1 MKSILFFAAML
12 FTSVAAWAQSSAA
25 KPVILKSPADFQ
37 ILDISPN
44 GKWACGCFNDYSY
57 VNYGFRWNLESDEVE
72 MLSTTATSEAFAI
85 TNDGVVVGMYTDNT
99 YNANGADFQ
108 MPGYYKDGSW
118 HALELPAGTLESGM
132 AYAVTPDGQY
142 IAGVV
147 VTNGIFAGYV
157 WKDGKLYRTLDNTRH
172 AIPYGISP
180 DGQSAT
186 GWVQQ
191 YNRTAC
197 YWDAEGNT
205 NMLSDYQSPW
215 SSGRSFS
222 PDGTK
227 ILYWGG
233 WDDGEVPQ
241 LYAVYDIATKTSSK
255 LPTIRPEAG
264 LDVLDI
270 SNKGTVVGFEDQMG
284 YIYQDGKAQYI
295 DEYLAAKGIDLS
307 TLGVLLGTGEEEVAD
322 DARYQ
327 LFRVQCISPDDDIL
341 GIIYY
346 DDSKDEEGNYAVS
359 MRSMIIK
366 FNENATNLSPVA
378 VKAQQLSGIMS
389 ALVTWKKNVAADGVT
404 GYNLYRNGVKVNDA
418 PLTEPSYADTNLE
431 SGQYTYT
438 VTALYGDVESDKSE
452 QVSVTVAPQAISSP
466 VALYARQRGYNSAVA
481 QWMRPD
487 SNFPTKTYYDANT
500 DNLQGFGVNVEGFE
514 YENAIRFSKAEM
526 SAYKNLK
533 IRSVGFCPMSE
544 QASWK
549 INLYTYSEDGALVKF
564 YSQNVTQELNYGQ
577 KNTVVLDTP
586 QNVPDGELVVAVEVS
601 VSSASQNITGMC
613 YGKSVDEYSDL
624 LRLTYEPDFYSL
636 NSMSLAGGYLYPA
649 SWNIDVNLAAE
660 GADASI
666 DNVDHYNVFVDGKQ
680 AATATETSCLIKSV
694 ADGSHTLAVS
704 AVYANGKESPQR
716 QTTLDIAANSSVLP
730 AVENVGVAV
739 EGSSAIKATW
749 QQPTDKDANTVTYAG
764 KIPSSKGVVGPESNN
779 YGLMAGAIYTPSML
793 KGYDG
798 YRVKAVRFYPMGDA
812 MFTVYIYKDNEQLC
826 EIPVDDYTIA
836 KWNVVPLDQEITISD
851 KSNYR
856 LVIDCYDV
864 TPNANAIAVDINSP
878 VTYYSDLYSI
888 DGESW
893 ESISTAAVYGNW
905 MMGLDIEDAEGVA
918 LDVAGYDVRIDG
930 AKKNSDMITATEFS
944 YDFGAEDAVQHTI
957 NVDVYY
963 NVSPTSV
970 SGTTNRF
977 FIGAAGIDDNTIA
990 RLEVRQG
997 DNEVTVAGDNVTS
1010 VDIVAAN
1017 GATVASA
1024 TGNTVAING
1033 LSAGIYVVK
1042 AVVDGKTVARKI
1054 QIVK

>member
-1 MKSILFFAAML
+1 MKSILLFAATL
-12 FTSVAAWAQSSAA
+12 FAGVAAWAQTSTP
-25 KPVILKSPADFQ
+25 KPVILKSPEECQ

-57 VNYGFRWNLESDEVE
+57 VNYGFRWNLESGELE
-72 MLSTTATSEAFAI
+72 MLSTTAASEAFAI

-147 VTNGIFAGYV
+147 VTNGIFAGYI

-186 GWVQQ
+186 GWVQE
-191 YNRTAC
+191 YNRAAC
-197 YWDAEGNT
+197 YWDADGNT
-205 NMLSDYQSPW
+205 TLLSDYQSPW
-215 SSGRSFS
+215 SSGRTFS

-227 ILYWGG
+227 ILFWGG

-241 LYAVYDIATKTSSK
+241 LYAIYDIATKTTTK
-255 LPTIRPEAG
+255 LPTVVPEAG
-264 LDVLDI
+264 FDVFDM
-270 SNKGTVVGFEDQMG
+270 SDKGTVVGAEDQMG
-284 YIYQDGKAQYI
+284 YIYKDGKAQYI
-295 DEYLAAKGIDLS
+295 DDYLTGKGIDLS
-307 TLGVLLGTGEEEVAD
+307 TLGVLLGTGD
-322 DARYQ
+322 DTATEDQRYQ
-327 LFRVQCISPDDDIL
+327 LFRVQFISPDDNIL

-346 DDSKDEEGNYAVS
+346 DDSKDEDGNYAVA

-366 FNENATNLSPVA
+366 FNETATNLCPVA
-378 VKAQQLSGIMS
+378 VKAGQLSGVMS
-389 ALVTWKKNVAADGVT
+389 ALVTWKDNVAADGGT
-404 GYNLYRNGVKVNDA
+404 GYNVYRDGVKVNDA
-418 PLTEPSYADTNLE
+418 PLTDTSFADNNLE
-431 SGQYTYT
+431 SRQYTYT

-452 QVSVTVAPQAISSP
+452 QVSVTIAPQAISSP
-466 VALYARQRGYNSAVA
+466 VALYARQRGYSSAVA

-500 DNLQGFGVNVEGFE
+500 DNLQGFGVNVEGLD
-514 YENAIRFSKAEM
+514 YENAIRFTKAEM

-549 INLYTYSEDGALVKF
+549 INLYTYSQDGTLVKF
-564 YSQNVTQELNYGQ
+564 YTQNVSQKLNYGQ

-601 VSSASQNITGMC
+601 VSNASQNITGMC
-613 YGKSVDEYSDL
+613 YGKSVDTYSDL

-649 SWNIDVNLAAE
+649 SWNIDVNLAPE
-660 GADASI
+660 SADASI
-666 DNVDHYNVFVDGKQ
+666 DDVDHYNVFVDGKQ
-680 AATATETSCLIKSV
+680 TATVEETSCLIPSV
-694 ADGSHTLAVS
+694 SEGSHTLAVS

-716 QTTLDIAANSSVLP
+716 QTALDIAANASVLP
-730 AVENVGVAV
+730 AVENVGVTV

-749 QQPTDKDANTVTYAG
+749 LQPTDKDASTITYSG
-764 KIPSSKGVVGPESNN
+764 RVPSGKGVVGPESNN
-779 YGLMAGAIYTPSML
+779 YGLMACALYTPSML

-798 YRVKAVRFYPMGDA
+798 YRVKAVKFYPMGDA
-812 MFTVYIYKDNEQLC
+812 MFTVYIYKDNVQLC

-864 TPNANAIAVDINSP
+864 TPNANAIAVDTNSP

-905 MMGLDIEDAEGVA
+905 MMGLDIEAAEGVK

-930 AKKNSDMITATEFS
+930 TKKNSDMLTATEFS

-963 NVSPTSV
+963 TVKPDCV
-970 SGTTNRF
+970 SGTANRF
-977 FIGAAGIDDNTIA
+977 YIGAAGIGDNTIA
-990 RLEVRQG
+990 RLEVGQG
-997 DNEVTVAGDNVTS
+997 DNEVTIAGYNVTS
-1010 VDIVAAN
+1010 VDLVAAN

-1024 TGNTVAING
+1024 TGNTVSING
-1033 LSAGIYVVK
+1033 LPAGIYVVK
-1042 AVVDGKTVARKI
+1042 AVVDGKSVTRKI